1 MRLLQLSIL
10 TLGLLL
16 APSASAQQSSAVQH
30 YRAYLSALERGDVQ
44 AAASEAQLALEA
56 SQARDGDGGRTA
68 VLALNV
74 ATSRLAAGDAAAAT
88 QAAQYALNL
97 ARGGADG
104 VNVDF
109 AELILARANLALG
122 AEDAAAVYAERLSA
136 LLNAPSAETLDDQEV
151 YLAGTQLGNWG
162 LEHSSYELAQRGW
175 AAAGARP
182 SGSPSG
188 AAFGLGR
195 ARTYEAISII
205 LNELDR
211 HRLGRFS
218 QEDAYDAHAL
228 LSEAARALRPL
239 TDESPSLELTAA
251 QQMYAESRAWI
262 SALEALLMSEGVP
275 VPEAP
280 EEAQGDADGWSEVGA
295 VDLTRPRC
303 QMRLVASP
311 LPRYAI
317 SAQVAAVVVFFRV
330 NAAGEIEHSQIAAR
344 AGAEQF
350 ATEVERVVGRWR
362 VEREEGSTP
371 NCRMESNILRTI
383 RFVARR

>member
-74 ATSRLAAGDAAAAT
+74 ATSRLAAGDAAAAR
-88 QAAQYALNL
+88 QAVQYALNL

-151 YLAGTQLGNWG
+151 YLAGAQLGNWG

-239 TDESPSLELTAA
+239 T
-251 QQMYAESRAWI
+251 
-262 SALEALLMSEGVP
+262 
-275 VPEAP
+275 
-280 EEAQGDADGWSEVGA
+280 
-295 VDLTRPRC
+295 
-303 QMRLVASP
+303 SP

-317 SAQVAAVVVFFRV
+317 SAQVPAVVVFFRV

-362 VEREEGSTP
+362 VEREKGSTP